1 MVEFIRAKQS
11 SFINK
16 PVGVV
21 SVDTGGIQAAKV
33 QADVFNSL
41 ATMYFKDATE
51 QEIQKGKDFVAN
63 LSTRK
68 MIVEEQDPMGNPS
81 VVRSEL
87 DFRPLDASLS
97 KVAQQ
102 TAKPLLEKKYA
113 LALSNDISKNIEQIR
128 LDSTDSNDF
137 QTKINNF
144 MPAYIEEINKLGGG
158 DFTSQIQEGVAKLST
173 QHYFDMA
180 LDEKKLNIVNQAQDG
195 ELAIRNSMQEITAEA
210 SNYINSDLPLE
221 ELIKQLQIQKKET
234 KGVFDGMVSE
244 FGLTGFTKTQIS
256 NNNLL
261 ISTAIPIGLMKGYSR
276 GKTSLQIEL
285 AERYIGNG
293 QKDPRISEDEYKVLD
308 AIKKL
313 AGKNIGVIRAEA
325 RTLSAGQRQVQSDE
339 NVEEQKRN
347 RKLEEDEAKIKE
359 SLVTQQNN
367 SNFDIFITNESPDNI
382 VNDWIENG
390 QWNEETF
397 RSLNDRIMKSIG
409 VKNKDATFGF
419 INNGDREAKYLHQ
432 DLITQTVHKLFQHP
446 DTINTADSL
455 ARVNVKLTNPNKQI
469 NLTKEEQTFYDA
481 MQSLA
486 NNYQDGRSAG
496 LGLIQ
501 RKINALRIDSGGSS
515 TSSAQTAS
523 QNNTI
528 QNDSRRIYTN
538 DKTNKQNRDITY
550 GVTVDTF
557 LTKGKPD
564 SFDPATNDNHK
575 ALDRHI
581 MSGGMSQ
588 RLIQTLSSLSDGNF
602 STDSASDE
610 AAALLG
616 LSYWSRYSNVKDTSS
631 TLPFN
636 VLVRDGGLTNTQN
649 SILAMAADL
658 YTDFKG
664 KTEIFN
670 TKGTGPNGQVR
681 LTQIIRL
688 IKETSQV
695 PFNKESIKEYGDK
708 VAISDPATTYLASL
722 GLRTNEILDF
732 KSVAK
737 IGMKLNIEEPKL
749 RSIIMDMKDKLYVDN
764 GFVIDPFFSSIQ
776 SKSKFGFQRMI
787 PNQEKREQ
795 IINLINADLPDNAML
810 FNTTFVQPKTIL
822 DDEFE
827 DTDYDGTERPT
838 TGIFKDVQEKLKVGQ
853 GATDVFGKTLAVLEQ
868 QTQAEGVPD
877 KKITKKGVSVVKDQ
891 IFLVPVVT
899 PFTGGDT
906 QKSNVLYQA
915 VFFNNKYGSF
925 QPYLPDGQPKVYN
938 LDSLLNA
945 TKTTEEINESIDV
958 VTSQEDASVMKIT
971 GEKARK
977 GESIQTKAQKILE
990 ERNRTVR
997 TFGGD

>member
-51 QEIQKGKDFVAN
+51 QEIQKGKDYVAN

-68 MIVEEQDPMGNPS
+68 IVKEYDMFDNEIGE
-81 VVRSEL
+81 RSEL

-144 MPAYIEEINKLGGG
+144 MPSYIEEINKLGGG

-221 ELIKQLQIQKKET
+221 ELIKQLQTQKKET

-244 FGLTGFTKTQIS
+244 FGLTGFTKTQIK

-261 ISTAIPIGLMKGYSR
+261 ISTAIPRGLMQGYSR
-276 GKTSLQIEL
+276 GRTSLQIEL

-293 QKDPRISEDEYKVLD
+293 QKDPRISENEYKILD
-308 AIKKL
+308 VIKKL
-313 AGKNIGVIRAEA
+313 AGKNIDVIRAEA
-325 RTLSAGQRQVQSDE
+325 RTLSTGQRQVQSDTA
-339 NVEEQKRN
+339 VEEQRKN

-367 SNFDIFITNESPDNI
+367 SNFDIFITNEAPDNI

-390 QWNEETF
+390 QWNEKTF
-397 RSLNDRIMKSIG
+397 RSLNDRIQASIG

-419 INNGDREAKYLHQ
+419 IDNNDTEAKYLHQ
-432 DLITQTVHKLFQHP
+432 DLITQTVDKLFQHP
-446 DTINTADSL
+446 DTINTAASL
-455 ARVNVKLTNPNKQI
+455 ANVNAKLTNPNKQI

-486 NNYQDGRSAG
+486 NNYQDGKSRG
-496 LGLIQ
+496 LAIIQ
-501 RKINALRIDSGGSS
+501 NKINRLKSQSVASAVGSE
-515 TSSAQTAS
+515 QTQS
-523 QNNTI
+523 INNTI
-528 QNDSRRIYTN
+528 VNDRRRIYTN
-538 DKTNKQNRDITY
+538 DKTSKKNRDITY
-550 GVTVDTF
+550 GVTADTF
-557 LTKGKPD
+557 ITSDKPD
-564 SFDPATNDNHK
+564 SFDPANNDNHE

-588 RLIQTLSSLSDGNF
+588 KLIEVFGAVADGNF
-602 STDSASDE
+602 GKDQEE
-610 AAALLG
+610 AALKV
-616 LSYWSRYSNVKDTSS
+616 LSLWSRYSNTRDTSS

-636 VLVRDGGLTNTQN
+636 VLVRDGGLSSEQN
-649 SILAMAADL
+649 SIFAMAADL

-670 TKGTGPNGQVR
+670 VAGTGPNNQVQ

-688 IKETSQV
+688 IKETNQV
-695 PFNKESIKEYGDK
+695 PFNKESIKQYGDK

-722 GLRTNEILDF
+722 GLRTNEIFDF

-737 IGMKLNIEEPKL
+737 IGIKLNIAEPKL
-749 RSIIMDMKDKLYVDN
+749 RSIIMDMKDKLYVDTP
-764 GFVIDPFFSSIQ
+764 FVIDPFFSSIR
-776 SKSKFGFQRMI
+776 SKSKFGFKRAI
-787 PNQEKREQ
+787 PNQEKREE

-810 FNTTFVQPKTIL
+810 FGTTFIQPKTLL

-827 DTDYDGTERPT
+827 DTDYDDSERPT

-891 IFLVPVVT
+891 IFLAPVVT
-899 PFTGGDT
+899 AFTGGDT
-906 QKSNVLYQA
+906 QKSNMLYQA
-915 VFFNNKYGSF
+915 LFFDSMYGSLR
-925 QPYLPDGQPKVYN
+925 PYLPEGKPKVYN
-938 LDSLLNA
+938 LDSLLNKI
-945 TKTTEEINESIDV
+945 KTPEEINKSLDTPTSKEDV
-958 VTSQEDASVMKIT
+958 SVMKIT

-977 GESIQTKAQKILE
+977 GESVETKAQKILE

>member
-1 MVEFIRAKQS
+1 
-11 SFINK
+11 
-16 PVGVV
+16 
-21 SVDTGGIQAAKV
+21 
-33 QADVFNSL
+33 
-41 ATMYFKDATE
+41 MYFKDATE
-51 QEIQKGKDFVAN
+51 QEIQKGKDYVAN

-68 MIVEEQDPMGNPS
+68 IVKEYDMFDNEIGE
-81 VVRSEL
+81 RSEL

-144 MPAYIEEINKLGGG
+144 MPSYIEEINKLGGG

-221 ELIKQLQIQKKET
+221 ELIKQLQTQKKET

-244 FGLTGFTKTQIS
+244 FGLTGFTKTQIK

-261 ISTAIPIGLMKGYSR
+261 ISTAIPRGLMQGYSR
-276 GKTSLQIEL
+276 GRTSLQIEL

-293 QKDPRISEDEYKVLD
+293 QKDPRISENEYKILD
-308 AIKKL
+308 VIKKL
-313 AGKNIGVIRAEA
+313 AGKNIDVIRAEA
-325 RTLSAGQRQVQSDE
+325 RTLSTGQRQVQSDTA
-339 NVEEQKRN
+339 VEEQRKN

-367 SNFDIFITNESPDNI
+367 SNFDIFITNEAPDNI

-390 QWNEETF
+390 QWNEKTF
-397 RSLNDRIMKSIG
+397 RSLNDRIQASIG

-419 INNGDREAKYLHQ
+419 IDNNDTEAKYLHQ
-432 DLITQTVHKLFQHP
+432 DLITQTVDKLFQHP
-446 DTINTADSL
+446 DTINTAASL
-455 ARVNVKLTNPNKQI
+455 ANVNAKLTNPNKQI

-486 NNYQDGRSAG
+486 NNYQDGKSRG
-496 LGLIQ
+496 LAIIQ
-501 RKINALRIDSGGSS
+501 NKINRLKSQSVASAVGSE
-515 TSSAQTAS
+515 QTQS
-523 QNNTI
+523 INNTI
-528 QNDSRRIYTN
+528 VNDRRRIYTN
-538 DKTNKQNRDITY
+538 DKTSKKNRDITY
-550 GVTVDTF
+550 GVTADTF
-557 LTKGKPD
+557 ITSDKPD
-564 SFDPATNDNHK
+564 SFDPANNDNHE

-588 RLIQTLSSLSDGNF
+588 KLIEVFGAVADGNF
-602 STDSASDE
+602 GKDQEE
-610 AAALLG
+610 AALKV
-616 LSYWSRYSNVKDTSS
+616 LSLWSRYSNTRDTSS

-636 VLVRDGGLTNTQN
+636 VLVRDGGLSSEQN
-649 SILAMAADL
+649 SIFAMAADL

-670 TKGTGPNGQVR
+670 VAGTGPNNQVQ

-688 IKETSQV
+688 IKETNQV
-695 PFNKESIKEYGDK
+695 PFNKESIKQYGDK

-722 GLRTNEILDF
+722 GLRTNEIFDF

-737 IGMKLNIEEPKL
+737 IGIKLNIAEPKL
-749 RSIIMDMKDKLYVDN
+749 RSIIMDMKDKLYVDTP
-764 GFVIDPFFSSIQ
+764 FVIDPFFSSIR
-776 SKSKFGFQRMI
+776 SKSKFGFKRAI
-787 PNQEKREQ
+787 PNQEKREE

-810 FNTTFVQPKTIL
+810 FGTTFIQPKTLL

-827 DTDYDGTERPT
+827 DTDYDDSERPT

-891 IFLVPVVT
+891 IFLAPVVT
-899 PFTGGDT
+899 AFTGGDT
-906 QKSNVLYQA
+906 QKSNMLYQA
-915 VFFNNKYGSF
+915 LFFDSMYGSLR
-925 QPYLPDGQPKVYN
+925 PYLPEGKPKVYN
-938 LDSLLNA
+938 LDSLLNKI
-945 TKTTEEINESIDV
+945 KTPEEINKSLDTPTSKEDV
-958 VTSQEDASVMKIT
+958 SVMKIT

-977 GESIQTKAQKILE
+977 GESVETKAQKILE

>member
-51 QEIQKGKDFVAN
+51 QEIQKGKDYVAN

-68 MIVEEQDPMGNPS
+68 IVKEYDMFDNEIGE
-81 VVRSEL
+81 RSEL

-144 MPAYIEEINKLGGG
+144 MPSYIEEINKLGGG

-221 ELIKQLQIQKKET
+221 ELIKQLQTQKKET

-244 FGLTGFTKTQIS
+244 FGLTGFTKTQIK

-261 ISTAIPIGLMKGYSR
+261 ISTAIPRGLMQGYSR
-276 GKTSLQIEL
+276 GRTSLQIEL

-293 QKDPRISEDEYKVLD
+293 QKDPRISENEYKILD
-308 AIKKL
+308 VIKKL
-313 AGKNIGVIRAEA
+313 AGKNIDVIRAEA
-325 RTLSAGQRQVQSDE
+325 RTLSTGQRQVQSDTA
-339 NVEEQKRN
+339 VEEQRKN

-367 SNFDIFITNESPDNI
+367 SNFDIFITNEAPDNI

-390 QWNEETF
+390 QWNEKTF
-397 RSLNDRIMKSIG
+397 RSLNDRIQASIG

-419 INNGDREAKYLHQ
+419 IDNNDTEAKYLHQ
-432 DLITQTVHKLFQHP
+432 DLITQTVDKLFQHP
-446 DTINTADSL
+446 DTINTAASL
-455 ARVNVKLTNPNKQI
+455 ANVNAKLTNPNKQI

-486 NNYQDGRSAG
+486 NNYQDGKSRG
-496 LGLIQ
+496 LAIIQ
-501 RKINALRIDSGGSS
+501 NKINKLKQQSVASAVGSE
-515 TSSAQTAS
+515 QTQS
-523 QNNTI
+523 INNTI
-528 QNDSRRIYTN
+528 VNDSRKIFNNNNTN
-538 DKTNKQNRDITY
+538 NKNRDLIAQ
-550 GVTVDTF
+550 VNADTF
-557 LTKGKPD
+557 ITEQG
-564 SFDPATNDNHK
+564 FDIKNNDNHK
-575 ALDRHI
+575 ILDEKI
-581 MSGGMSQ
+581 LSGGMSKM
-588 RLIQTLSSLSDGNF
+588 LNETLGSLADGNF
-602 STDSASDE
+602 GKNE
-610 AAALLG
+610 EKAALIA
-616 LSYWSRYSNVKDTSS
+616 LSHWSRYSNTRDTSS

-636 VLVRDGGLTNTQN
+636 VLVRDGGLSNEQN
-649 SILAMAADL
+649 NILAMAADL

-664 KTEIFN
+664 RTSIFGV
-670 TKGTGPNGQVR
+670 TGTGPNDKVQ

-688 IKETSQV
+688 IKETNQV
-695 PFNKESIKEYGDK
+695 AFNKESIKQYGDK
-708 VAISDPATTYLASL
+708 VAISDPATTYLASI
-722 GLRTNEILDF
+722 GLRTNEIFDF

-737 IGMKLNIEEPKL
+737 IGMKLNIAEPKL
-749 RSIIMDMKDKLYVDN
+749 RSIIMDMKDKLYVDTP
-764 GFVIDPFFSSIQ
+764 FVIDPFFSSIK
-776 SKSKFGFQRMI
+776 SKSKFGFQRI
-787 PNQEKREQ
+787 VPDVNKRED

-810 FNTTFVQPKTIL
+810 FGTTSIRSASVL
-822 DDEFE
+822 DDEYEDIDYEEGKPKRFE
-827 DTDYDGTERPT
+827 GLYKDITKKISEIKEPEDYYKKGP
-838 TGIFKDVQEKLKVGQ
+838 
-853 GATDVFGKTLAVLEQ
+853 VFGKMLATMEKE
-868 QTQAEGVPD
+868 TSAEGVTQ
-877 KKITKKGVSVVKDQ
+877 KKVTPQGLSIVRDQ
-891 IFLVPVVT
+891 IFLIPVVT
-899 PFTGGDT
+899 AFTGGDT
-906 QKSNVLYQA
+906 QKSDAIYQA
-915 VFFNNKYGSF
+915 VFFDNKLGSLR
-925 QPYLPDGQPKVYN
+925 PYLPNGKPYVYN
-938 LDSLLNA
+938 IDSLL
-945 TKTTEEINESIDV
+945 TKTKSIEEINESLDTPTSKEDV
-958 VTSQEDASVMKIT
+958 SVMKIT

-977 GESIQTKAQKILE
+977 GESVETKAQKILE

>member
-68 MIVEEQDPMGNPS
+68 MIVEESDPMGNPT

-128 LDSTDSNDF
+128 LDSSDSNDF

-144 MPAYIEEINKLGGG
+144 MPSYIEEINKLGGG

-221 ELIKQLQIQKKET
+221 ELIKQLQTQKKET

-244 FGLTGFTKTQIS
+244 FGLTGFTKTQIK

-261 ISTAIPIGLMKGYSR
+261 ISTAIPRGLMQGYSR
-276 GKTSLQIEL
+276 GRTSLQIEL

-293 QKDPRISEDEYKVLD
+293 QKDPRISENEYKILD
-308 AIKKL
+308 VIKKL
-313 AGKNIGVIRAEA
+313 AGKNIDVIRAEA
-325 RTLSAGQRQVQSDE
+325 RTLSTGQRQVQSDTA
-339 NVEEQKRN
+339 VEEQRKN

-367 SNFDIFITNESPDNI
+367 SNFDIFITNEAPDNI

-390 QWNEETF
+390 QWNEKTF
-397 RSLNDRIMKSIG
+397 RSLNDRIQASIG

-419 INNGDREAKYLHQ
+419 IDNNDTEAKYLHQ
-432 DLITQTVHKLFQHP
+432 DLITQTVDKLFQHP
-446 DTINTADSL
+446 DTINTAASL
-455 ARVNVKLTNPNKQI
+455 ANVNAKLTNPNKQI

-486 NNYQDGRSAG
+486 NNYQDGKSRG
-496 LGLIQ
+496 LAIIQ
-501 RKINALRIDSGGSS
+501 NKINRLKSQSVASAVGSE
-515 TSSAQTAS
+515 QTQS
-523 QNNTI
+523 INNTI
-528 QNDSRRIYTN
+528 VNDRRRIYTN
-538 DKTNKQNRDITY
+538 DKTSKKNRDITY
-550 GVTVDTF
+550 GVTADTF
-557 LTKGKPD
+557 ITSDKPD
-564 SFDPATNDNHK
+564 SFDPANNDNHE

-588 RLIQTLSSLSDGNF
+588 KLIEVFGAVADGNF
-602 STDSASDE
+602 GKDQEE
-610 AAALLG
+610 AALKV
-616 LSYWSRYSNVKDTSS
+616 LSLWSRYSNTRDTSS

-636 VLVRDGGLTNTQN
+636 VLVRDGGLSSEQN
-649 SILAMAADL
+649 SIFAMAADL

-670 TKGTGPNGQVR
+670 VAGTGPNNQVQ

-688 IKETSQV
+688 IKETNQV
-695 PFNKESIKEYGDK
+695 PFNKESIKQYGDK

-722 GLRTNEILDF
+722 GLRTNEIFDF

-737 IGMKLNIEEPKL
+737 IGIKLNIAEPKL
-749 RSIIMDMKDKLYVDN
+749 RSIIMDMKDKLYVDTP
-764 GFVIDPFFSSIQ
+764 FVIDPFFSSIR
-776 SKSKFGFQRMI
+776 SKSKFGFKRAI
-787 PNQEKREQ
+787 PNQEKREE

-810 FNTTFVQPKTIL
+810 FGTTFIQPKTLL

-827 DTDYDGTERPT
+827 DTDYDDSERPT

-891 IFLVPVVT
+891 IFLAPVVT
-899 PFTGGDT
+899 AFTGGDT
-906 QKSNVLYQA
+906 QKSNMLYQA
-915 VFFNNKYGSF
+915 LFFDSMYGSLR
-925 QPYLPDGQPKVYN
+925 PYLPEGKPKVYN
-938 LDSLLNA
+938 LDSLLNKI
-945 TKTTEEINESIDV
+945 KTPEEINKSLDTPTSKEDV
-958 VTSQEDASVMKIT
+958 SVMKIT

-977 GESIQTKAQKILE
+977 GESVETKAQKILE

>member
-221 ELIKQLQIQKKET
+221 ELIKQLQTQKKET

-244 FGLTGFTKTQIS
+244 FGLTGFTKTQIK

-261 ISTAIPIGLMKGYSR
+261 ISTAIPRGLMQGYSR
-276 GKTSLQIEL
+276 GRTSLQIEL

-293 QKDPRISEDEYKVLD
+293 QKDPRISENEYKILD
-308 AIKKL
+308 VIKKL
-313 AGKNIGVIRAEA
+313 AGKNIDVIRAEA
-325 RTLSAGQRQVQSDE
+325 RTLSTGQRQVQSDTA
-339 NVEEQKRN
+339 VEEQRKN

-367 SNFDIFITNESPDNI
+367 SNFDIFITNEAPDNI

-390 QWNEETF
+390 QWNEKTF
-397 RSLNDRIMKSIG
+397 RSLNDRIQASIG

-419 INNGDREAKYLHQ
+419 IDNNDTEAKYLHQ
-432 DLITQTVHKLFQHP
+432 DLITQTVDKLFQHP
-446 DTINTADSL
+446 DTINTAASL
-455 ARVNVKLTNPNKQI
+455 ANVNAKLTNPNKQI

-486 NNYQDGRSAG
+486 NNYQDGKSRG
-496 LGLIQ
+496 LAIIQ
-501 RKINALRIDSGGSS
+501 NKINRLKSQSVASAVGSE
-515 TSSAQTAS
+515 QTQS
-523 QNNTI
+523 INNTI
-528 QNDSRRIYTN
+528 VNDRRRIYTN
-538 DKTNKQNRDITY
+538 DKTSKKNRDITY
-550 GVTVDTF
+550 GVTADTF
-557 LTKGKPD
+557 ITSDKPD
-564 SFDPATNDNHK
+564 SFDPANNDNHE

-588 RLIQTLSSLSDGNF
+588 KLIEVFGAVADGNF
-602 STDSASDE
+602 GKDQEE
-610 AAALLG
+610 AALKV
-616 LSYWSRYSNVKDTSS
+616 LSLWSRYSNTRDTSS

-636 VLVRDGGLTNTQN
+636 VLVRDGGLSSEQN
-649 SILAMAADL
+649 SIFAMAADL

-670 TKGTGPNGQVR
+670 VAGTGPNNQVQ

-688 IKETSQV
+688 IKETNQV
-695 PFNKESIKEYGDK
+695 PFNKESIKQYGDK

-722 GLRTNEILDF
+722 GLRTNEIFDF

-737 IGMKLNIEEPKL
+737 IGIKLNIAEPKL
-749 RSIIMDMKDKLYVDN
+749 RSIIMDMKDKLYVDTP
-764 GFVIDPFFSSIQ
+764 FVIDPFFSSIR
-776 SKSKFGFQRMI
+776 SKSKFGFKRAI
-787 PNQEKREQ
+787 PNQEKREE

-810 FNTTFVQPKTIL
+810 FGTTFIQPKTLL

-827 DTDYDGTERPT
+827 DTDYDDSERPT

-877 KKITKKGVSVVKDQ
+877 KKITKKGISVVKDQ
-891 IFLVPVVT
+891 IFLAPVVT
-899 PFTGGDT
+899 AFTGGDT
-906 QKSNVLYQA
+906 QKSNMLYQA
-915 VFFNNKYGSF
+915 LFFDSMYGSLR
-925 QPYLPDGQPKVYN
+925 PYLPEGKPKVYN
-938 LDSLLNA
+938 LDSLLNKI
-945 TKTTEEINESIDV
+945 KTPEEINKSLDTPTSKEDV
-958 VTSQEDASVMKIT
+958 SVMKIT

-977 GESIQTKAQKILE
+977 GESVETKAQKILE